1 MMNRIK
7 PLDAASKSI
16 NIISEKQALKTASK
30 LPDFKPEQ
38 NDYLLKGNCFNC
50 GFASAEIMPNDIDR
64 ESYWLA
70 GFKTGNK
77 VSGVIDPL
85 TVNIMWLDCGKNEG
99 IVFVSADLIGLT
111 GYDVSQI
118 RGQLGDFCK
127 RTGCKG
133 VVISCTHTH
142 AGIDTVGYWGRL
154 PASGK
159 NKKFMLQLTATI
171 KLLCNYAYNSRKSGK
186 LFSGYIS
193 VPEAA
198 VDGRE
203 PDFFDDRL
211 TRLRFVPDD
220 GSKETWYLNY
230 CAHPNTLGKNNSMI
244 SADYP
249 CYLRRKINEVK
260 HTNVLFSVGAT
271 ASISINNT
279 VSDPLQNTV
288 KAGSLLGEKALEI
301 NNDTELEPQILFSQ
315 KFYSA
320 PVDNTVLYMMK
331 ILNVVSAQIVK
342 SDSSLGVGL
351 RSEIDYIKIGSL
363 TILTLPGEIF
373 PELVYP
379 GHYFNAEESATND
392 PESVNPETLS
402 EIAGDENIVIFGVTN
417 DMTGYIV
424 APNDFVLNI
433 SQPYLNTVRDRFDR
447 NHYNETNSLGPN
459 AAYAL
464 EKAFREQINT
474 LKDKN
479 LI

>member
-1 MMNRIK
+1 
-7 PLDAASKSI
+7 
-16 NIISEKQALKTASK
+16 
-30 LPDFKPEQ
+30 
-38 NDYLLKGNCFNC
+38 
-50 GFASAEIMPNDIDR
+50 
-64 ESYWLA
+64 
-70 GFKTGNK
+70 
-77 VSGVIDPL
+77 
-85 TVNIMWLDCGKNEG
+85 
-99 IVFVSADLIGLT
+99 
-111 GYDVSQI
+111 
-118 RGQLGDFCK
+118 
-127 RTGCKG
+127 
-133 VVISCTHTH
+133 
-142 AGIDTVGYWGRL
+142 
-154 PASGK
+154 
-159 NKKFMLQLTATI
+159 
-171 KLLCNYAYNSRKSGK
+171 
-186 LFSGYIS
+186 
-193 VPEAA
+193 
-198 VDGRE
+198 
-203 PDFFDDRL
+203 
-211 TRLRFVPDD
+211 
-220 GSKETWYLNY
+220 
-230 CAHPNTLGKNNSMI
+230 
-244 SADYP
+244 
-249 CYLRRKINEVK
+249 VK